1 MIDRRHFL
9 RSAAAATASLTLAKP
24 AFGKTLTGKLTHKE
38 RVDRALRGQDL
49 DRPPFTFYH
58 HYKRP
63 TPQLEAQDH
72 LDFHRAYDT
81 DIVKVMND
89 FDYPKS
95 TTGKWWDLDPVD
107 SPYPDQLKTL
117 QIVRDALNDDAYFID
132 TLYGP
137 YMTAM
142 ILYQAQPQFAGR
154 NDSDEVRDEAIA
166 ALHEFQQSNPDGWH
180 RAMEAITQ
188 STINH
193 IQHAKKIGASGTLV
207 SVFNAESKF
216 GSVSD
221 YATYTR
227 PYDKRVIEALADT
240 KLTILHL
247 HFLERPYI
255 DQFTDF
261 PAPILQHSVKTSG
274 ISIAE
279 VRAKFSQTILGG
291 VDEIDFQKLTVD
303 QMRQQWNEA
312 RQQAGAKYIAA
323 PGCSVPDASTPAELQ
338 RFPRSLGVTV

>member
-1 MIDRRHFL
+1 MFDRRNFL
-9 RSAAAATASLTLAKP
+9 RSAAATAGLAIARP
-24 AFGKTLTGKLTHKE
+24 AFGKALGHKE
-38 RVDRALRGQDL
+38 RVDRALRGQDV

-72 LDFHRAYDT
+72 LNFHRAYAT

-95 TTGKWWDLDPVD
+95 TTGKWYELDPID

-117 QIVRDALNDDAYFID
+117 DLVRAGLNGDAYFVD

-142 ILYQAQPQFAGR
+142 LLYQAQLPTRA
-154 NDSDEVRDEAIA
+154 NADEVRDEAIA
-166 ALHEFQQSNPDGWH
+166 ALHDFQKSNPDSWH

-188 STINH
+188 STIHH
-193 IQHAKKIGASGTLV
+193 IQQAKKIGASGTLV

-227 PYDKRVIEALADT
+227 PYDKRVIDALADT
-240 KLTILHL
+240 KLTVLHL

-261 PAPILQHSVKTSG
+261 PAPIIQHSVKTSG
-274 ISIAE
+274 IPVSEI
-279 VRAKFSQTILGG
+279 RAKFSQTFLGG
-291 VDEIDFQKLTVD
+291 VDEIDFQNLTAD
-303 QMRQQWNEA
+303 QMRHQWTEA

-323 PGCSVPDASTPAELQ
+323 PGCSVPDASTPAELARLPQ
-338 RFPRSLGVTV
+338 SLGLAV

>member
-1 MIDRRHFL
+1 MIDRRNFL
-9 RSAAAATASLTLAKP
+9 RLTAATAGVVLARP
-24 AFGKTLTGKLTHKE
+24 AFGATLSHKE

-72 LDFHRAYDT
+72 LAFHRAYST

-95 TTGKWWDLDPVD
+95 TTGKWWELDPVD

-117 QIVRDALNDDAYFID
+117 ALVRDGLNGDAYFID

-142 ILYQAQPQFAGR
+142 ILCQAQPQFAGR
-154 NDSDEVRDEAIA
+154 NDSDEVRDQAIA
-166 ALHEFQQSNPDGWH
+166 ALHAFQQSNPDGWH

-188 STINH
+188 STIHH
-193 IQHAKKIGASGTLV
+193 IEQAKKIGASGTLV

-216 GSVSD
+216 GSVDD
-221 YATYTR
+221 YAKYTR

-255 DQFTDF
+255 GQFTDF
-261 PAPILQHSVKTSG
+261 PAPIIQHSVKTSG
-274 ISIAE
+274 ISIADI
-279 VRAKFSQTILGG
+279 RAKFPQTILGG
-291 VDEIDFQKLTVD
+291 VDEIDFQKLTTA
-303 QMRQQWNEA
+303 QMRHQWTEA

-323 PGCSVPDASTPAELQ
+323 PGCSVPDASTSAELQ
-338 RFPRSLGVTV
+338 RLPRSLGIAV